1 MLELGQRL
9 GDFEVIRLLG
19 KGGMGEVYEAQQF
32 NPPRRVALKVLAP
45 HLCESD
51 DLLQRFWRESEALA
65 QLDHPNIVRVLTRGW
80 ESGTAYYTMQLIRGL
95 PLSRLINEA
104 RAGGAHAGHQAT
116 VSDEGTHSDPASR
129 RTTVQARASVPSE
142 EAPEELLQPYLDDRY
157 GFVVRV
163 GVAVARALSA
173 AHRACVLHRDLK
185 PANLMLDRHG
195 HLYLVDFGLALILN
209 SCDRSQTGSPRGTP
223 LYMSPEQAGGGFVD
237 DRSDLYS
244 LGVTLYELTTAGRGP
259 VSADR
264 SDRDAVLRE
273 VSAGRVLPL
282 RPLAPDAPEAL
293 VRVIEKAIRFAPADR
308 YQTAADLLADLE
320 AIGRPVAANR
330 AASRPTPTWGPRK
343 PLSYRGAIVAVLL
356 AALLPIAAGT
366 MWLLHR
372 PEGTTVRGG
381 HGPSVPPP
389 AEFEQYDQFG
399 DDPLPAVLRE
409 RGFDHRLPLFR
420 EVSNEPLWT
429 ARVWGKGGHLDSLNG
444 FLHFNSDPKERTL
457 ILIDNDVRMR
467 WFDFSVDL
475 QKFGTDPAANQLGVF
490 FGFRRNANEPER
502 DLPFLTL
509 ELQEQAASGKEPS
522 RLLVGWSYLGRP
534 HGTSG
539 EVVEWMKPLARGVG
553 PLQLPKLSPR
563 DRGWRTLQV
572 RARDHQV
579 VVTVHS
585 SDVDATLKINMDD
598 VGETYHGGRGDLDP
612 RGAIGVWVHK
622 GVGYFRNASV
632 KSLRSGR

>member
-1 MLELGQRL
+1 MLRLGQRL

-45 HLCESD
+45 HLCESE

-95 PLSRLINEA
+95 PLSRLMNEA
-104 RAGGAHAGHQAT
+104 RAGGPHAGHQAT

-129 RTTVQARASVPSE
+129 RTTVQARANVPSE
-142 EAPEELLQPYLDDRY
+142 EVPEELVRPYVEDRY

-173 AHRACVLHRDLK
+173 AHRAGVLHRDLK

-195 HLYLVDFGLALILN
+195 HLYLVDFGLALILS
-209 SCDRSQTGSPRGTP
+209 SCDASHASSPRGTP
-223 LYMSPEQAGGGFVD
+223 LYMSPEQASGGFVD
-237 DRSDLYS
+237 DRSDVYS

-282 RPLAPDAPEAL
+282 RPLVPDAPEAL
-293 VRVIEKAIRFAPADR
+293 VRVIEKALRFAPKDR
-308 YQTAADLLADLE
+308 YQTATALLADLE
-320 AIGRPVAANR
+320 AIGRPLPADR
-330 AASRPTPTWGPRK
+330 AASRPTPTWDPRK
-343 PLSYRGAIVAVLL
+343 ALRYRSAVFAVFV
-356 AALLPIAAGT
+356 AALVVIAAGT
-366 MWLLHR
+366 TWLLHR
-372 PEGTTVRGG
+372 PEGAPRHEGS
-381 HGPSVPPP
+381 GPPVQRP
-389 AEFEQYDQFG
+389 AEFEQSDQFG

-420 EVSNEPLWT
+420 ELTNEPLWS
-429 ARVWGKGGHLDSLNG
+429 ARVWGEGHLDPQKAG
-444 FLHFNSDPKERTL
+444 LHFSSFQKERTL
-457 ILIDNDVRMR
+457 ILIDNDVHMR
-467 WFDFSVDL
+467 WFDFSIEL
-475 QKFGTDPAANQLGVF
+475 QKFGTDPATDQLGVF
-490 FGFRRNANEPER
+490 FGFRRNADEPNR
-502 DLPFLTL
+502 DLPFFTL
-509 ELQEQAASGKEPS
+509 ELQESPASGQEP

-534 HGTSG
+534 HGTRG
-539 EVVEWMKPLARGVG
+539 EVVEWMNPLGREVG
-553 PLQLPKLSPR
+553 PLQLPKPPGPR
-563 DRGWRTLQV
+563 NQWRTLRV
-572 RARDHQV
+572 RARDHRV
-579 VVTVHS
+579 EVTVRS
-585 SDVDATLKINMDD
+585 SDVDTTLRFDLDD
-598 VGETYHGGRGDLDP
+598 VGLTYHGERGELDP
-612 RGAIGVWVHK
+612 CGAIGVWVHR